1 MANIIFSIWRDFD
14 RKPENIWIQKKY
26 RKWKPTL
33 EEKQKEYAYRCRANY
48 RMYVVDKITDFAT
61 IQFMKI
67 LIAEQLTNEY
77 DKVLYL
83 DLDVL
88 PQTDI
93 NFFEYHD
100 KNFDKVLCHRT
111 LSPRWKIYQKKLM
124 LSLSGVSSSPHN
136 ICNTGVLGL
145 SKKSAESLNFSL
157 NEKLVDKEFPEME
170 PNNEIWLS
178 YLIEKNKVPF
188 HDIGIGWNFI
198 VDNNYKAV
206 TAGCHFLHMSNLM
219 FDPVLQSL
227 YPNVKHP

>member
-1 MANIIFSIWRDFD
+1 MKKIIFSIWRDFD
-14 RKPENIWIQKKY
+14 RKPENMWKQNKY

-33 EEKQKEYAYRCRANY
+33 EKKQKEYAHKCGADYRI
-48 RMYVVDKITDFAT
+48 YVIDKIEDFVT
-61 IQFMKI
+61 INFMKI

-88 PQTDI
+88 PRTDI
-93 NFFEYHD
+93 NFFKCHD
-100 KNFDKVLCHRT
+100 ENFDKVLCHRT

-124 LSLSGVSSSPHN
+124 LSLSGVSSSPHSV
-136 ICNTGVLGL
+136 CNTGVLGL
-145 SKKSAESLNFSL
+145 SKKSAENLDFSL
-157 NEKLVDKEFPEME
+157 NEKLIDKEFPEME

-188 HDIGIGWNFI
+188 HDIGMGWNFI
-198 VDNNYKAV
+198 VDNEHKAT

-219 FDPVLQSL
+219 FDSVLQSI
-227 YPNVKHP
+227 YPEIKHP